1 MKKGKKNKAARG
13 GQGKFTGWI
22 GDLIG
27 RPRYLVYAILLHA
40 VFLSLLLFSMD
51 WHAAPVPPPPVN
63 IVEAVVVDESK
74 VLAEMEKL
82 RLAEERKKLQAQEAR
97 KKREQEEK
105 RLAELKKKRE
115 AEQRRLREQEKKRQA
130 EAKRVA
136 ELKKKRE
143 AEQRKLKEQE
153 KKRKEEEKK
162 RKAAEEKARREA
174 EKRKEKEARL
184 AALKKEEEELER
196 RRRAEEEQRRKQAE
210 KELQAK
216 LALEQQRLEAE
227 KERKARGV
235 VEQYVGLI
243 TQKVERNWLRPG
255 NIKEGLSC
263 EVMVRLI
270 PGGEVVSV
278 QITQSSGD
286 PVFDRSVERA
296 VRKASPLPLPDDSSM
311 FPYFRELK
319 FIFKPGG

>member
-1 MKKGKKNKAARG
+1 MKKKKNRPARG

-27 RPRYLVYAILLHA
+27 RPRYLVYAILVHA
-40 VFLSLLLFSMD
+40 VFLSLLLFSLD
-51 WHAAPVPPPPVN
+51 WHAAPTPPPAVN

-82 RLAEERKKLQAQEAR
+82 RKAEERKKQQALEAR
-97 KKREQEEK
+97 KKREREEK

-115 AEQRRLREQEKKRQA
+115 AEQRKLKEQEKKRQA
-130 EAKRVA
+130 EARRVA

-153 KKRKEEEKK
+153 KKRK
-162 RKAAEEKARREA
+162 AAEAKARREA
-174 EKRKEKEARL
+174 ERRKKEEQARL

-196 RRRAEEEQRRKQAE
+196 RRREEEKKKEEQARLAALKKEEEELEQRRRMEMEAAE
-210 KELQAK
+210 
-216 LALEQQRLEAE
+216 R
-227 KERKARGV
+227 ERKARSV
-235 VEQYVGLI
+235 VDEYVVFI
-243 TQKVERNWLRPG
+243 QQKVNRNWLRPG
-255 NIKEGLSC
+255 NIQEGLSC
-263 EVMVRLI
+263 EVLVRLI

-296 VRKASPLPLPDDSSM
+296 VRKASPLPLPDDASL
-311 FPYFRELK
+311 FPYFKELK
-319 FIFKPGG
+319 FIFKPEG